1 MNLIFI
7 CSYMNVL
14 DVIDTVEHEQS
25 DFRILTSDEG
35 LQDFFATLYS
45 ADNVIALPTF
55 FESVKYIPRFMKDLI
70 KLPFEQF
77 RILRVCKKIRPKKL
91 IFFYIGYNGFE
102 SWLIKKLSKTARVY
116 HRPIVDMAL
125 MEPNPS
131 LKYQIKTNLFSLI
144 YQIRFSSMFFMGHPM
159 SVIDHRFLS
168 LVNAK
173 KYSHEFDQKKIIEF
187 VSEKLKVPTKMKVL
201 LLIGPEYHV
210 DSSEYKTTLQKVY
223 TLLLEHYKPDQ
234 IGIKHHPN
242 FPEVDIKTHT
252 ETMIFK
258 KNIPGNLLML
268 YFDLI
273 IGNAS
278 SILYQAENNGT
289 KVISK
294 ICMFKSMPNIEVNYA
309 KEYLLSNSKLK
320 KFSFPKDLVELNSLL
335 TKNAQTRVKAD
346 V

>member
-1 MNLIFI
+1 
-7 CSYMNVL
+7 
-14 DVIDTVEHEQS
+14 
-25 DFRILTSDEG
+25 
-35 LQDFFATLYS
+35 
-45 ADNVIALPTF
+45 
-55 FESVKYIPRFMKDLI
+55 
-70 KLPFEQF
+70 
-77 RILRVCKKIRPKKL
+77 
-91 IFFYIGYNGFE
+91 
-102 SWLIKKLSKTARVY
+102 
-116 HRPIVDMAL
+116 MAL

-201 LLIGPEYHV
+201 LLIGPEYHI
-210 DSSEYKTTLQKVY
+210 DSIEYKTTIQKVY
-223 TLLLEHYKPDQ
+223 TLLLEHYKPGQ

-294 ICMFKSMPNIEVNYA
+294 ICMFKSMLNIEVNYA

-320 KFSFPKDLVELNSLL
+320 NFSFPKDLVELNSLL

>member
-7 CSYMNVL
+7 CSYMNVM
-14 DVIDTVEHEQS
+14 DVIDTVEYEQS

-45 ADNVIALPTF
+45 ADNVIALPKF
-55 FESVKYIPRFMKDLI
+55 FESVKHIPRLMKDLI

-77 RILRVCKKIRPKKL
+77 RILRLCKKIRPKKL

-102 SWLIKKLSKTARVY
+102 SWLIKKLSKMAEVY
-116 HRPIVDMAL
+116 HRPIIDMAL

-144 YQIRFSSMFFMGHPM
+144 YQIKFSSMFFMGHPM
-159 SVIDHRFLS
+159 AVIDHNFLS

-173 KYSHEFDQKKIIEF
+173 KYNHQFDQTKIKEF
-187 VSEKLKVPTKMKVL
+187 MSEKLEVPTKMKVL
-201 LLIGPEYHV
+201 LLIGPEYHI
-210 DSSEYKTTLQKVY
+210 DPNEYKTVIQKVY
-223 TLLLEHYKPDQ
+223 TLLLEHYKADE

-242 FPEVDIKTHT
+242 FPKVDIEIHANSV
-252 ETMIFK
+252 IFE
-258 KNIPGNLLML
+258 KNMPGNLLIFS
-268 YFDLI
+268 FDLI

-278 SILYQAENNGT
+278 SILYQASNSGIT
-289 KVISK
+289 VISN
-294 ICMFKSMPNIEVNYA
+294 ICMFKSMPYIEVNYA
-309 KEYLLSNSKLK
+309 KEYLLTNSKTND
-320 KFSFPKDLVELNSLL
+320 FFFPKDFGELNNLL
-335 TKNAQTRVKAD
+335 TNNIQNRAKAD